1 MAKTKRAKNPEIY
14 KDFTEEEMELLRQS
28 WRESAKKYRNP
39 RKVNEGIIRRQRE
52 KNAEKDN
59 NRGENG

>member
-1 MAKTKRAKNPEIY
+1 MAKTKRAKNPELY
-14 KDFTEEEMELLRQS
+14 EDFTEEEMELLRQS
-28 WRESAKKYRNP
+28 WRESAKKNKNLH
-39 RKVNEGIIRRQRE
+39 KVYEGIIRRQRE

>member
-1 MAKTKRAKNPEIY
+1 MAKTKRAKNPELY
-14 KDFTEEEMELLRQS
+14 EDFTEEEMELLRQS

-39 RKVNEGIIRRQRE
+39 RKVNESIIRRQRE

>member
-1 MAKTKRAKNPEIY
+1 MAKTKRAKNPELY

-28 WRESAKKYRNP
+28 WRESAKKYRKL
-39 RKVNEGIIRRQRE
+39 RKVYEGIIRRQRE